1 MTGVPSRA
9 ARVVSENNDGLRS
22 KTPFGTVGT
31 APGAWQGTSKV
42 EQAVSLTPGRL
53 SELANPSPLSPAAL
67 PTPKPRQQRQPIAG
81 IPIEGEGGLGLG
93 CQPSRSLL
101 LISHLIIS
109 T

>member
-53 SELANPSPLSPAAL
+53 SRNWPIQALFRQLRPSNPQT
-67 PTPKPRQQRQPIAG
+67 TPQKAVDCRYFY
-81 IPIEGEGGLGLG
+81 
-93 CQPSRSLL
+93 
-101 LISHLIIS
+101 
-109 T
+109 